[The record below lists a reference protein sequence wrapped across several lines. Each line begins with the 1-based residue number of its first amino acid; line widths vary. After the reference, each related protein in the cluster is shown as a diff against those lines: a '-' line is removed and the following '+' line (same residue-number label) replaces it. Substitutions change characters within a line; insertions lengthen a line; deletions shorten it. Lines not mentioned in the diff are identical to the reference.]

1 MSLDITALHNEIIYL
16 QPALSLFS
24 LSLSAPP
31 TPSFYADS
39 KATPFPL
46 FSLKRRRRK
55 KFLLLPFFS
64 SPLCL
69 ALNRPHF
76 QMRRSSFGSLFQL
89 RFALRTAVPKKFAVQ
104 ERNISPT
111 PPPSFGA
118 YSSLIP
124 LSLRSFAKKNPFE
137 LEIFLSVT
145 RFLF

>member
-16 QPALSLFS
+16 QQAMSLFS

-39 KATPFPL
+39 KATPLPL
-46 FSLKRRRRK
+46 FSLKRRGRK
-55 KFLLLPFFS
+55 KSCFYLFS
-64 SPLCL
+64 SPLYL

-89 RFALRTAVPKKFAVQ
+89 RFALRTAVSKKFAVQ

>member
-55 KFLLLPFFS
+55 KILLLPFFFS
-64 SPLCL
+64 SV
-69 ALNRPHF
+69 
-76 QMRRSSFGSLFQL
+76 SSSQ
-89 RFALRTAVPKKFAVQ
+89 
-104 ERNISPT
+104 SPT
-111 PPPSFGA
+111 LPNATEQLWKSLPTEVCSSDGRSKEIRRVREKHFPHPTPLFWGL

-124 LSLRSFAKKNPFE
+124 LSLRSFAKKKSF
-137 LEIFLSVT
+137 
-145 RFLF
+145 